1 MTPQEELIGRLAAN
15 RPLAHALFFE
25 DRHANED
32 APFHHEMEISW
43 ASDIPNILTMAFRG
57 SAKSTKAEEAITLE
71 VAFQRCRNVL
81 ILGESEERAAE
92 RLAAIKHNIEYNEEL
107 NAVFGIAPGDPWTG
121 TRACTSTGIMLQAYG
136 RMQSLRG
143 VKHLDNR
150 PDLVFLDDIEDK
162 ESVATPEAR
171 RKTLAWFTSTVMP
184 ALSPGGR
191 MRMAATPL
199 HPEALAPTLAR
210 ASKSW
215 SVHTFPIIYKDANG
229 VQQASWPSR
238 FPVPA
243 ALKLQADMAE
253 LGRNEDFVQEYLCQA
268 TDPGSL
274 TFTPEMIRVVP
285 RERSWEPV
293 YAIYDPARTT
303 NKSSATTGKAVC
315 SWIGRKLVVWESSA
329 QKWMP
334 DEIIEDIFNTT
345 SRYNP
350 TVVGVEE
357 DGLNEWLLQPLRAES
372 IQRGVVLPLRPLKA
386 PRGKLDF
393 IRGLQPYFR
402 AGEVELAQDMPDLR
416 AQLLGFPNGYI
427 DAPNALAYMLRL
439 GLGLPIYDNFRE
451 EHIANVGRA
460 VKGAAPYLL
469 INTNSQATTACLAQL
484 TSGRLTVLWDE
495 IVEADAGSCLT
506 DILKDANLI
515 LAELFSPSRS
525 ASLTGADR
533 GASPPAIRL
542 VSPPDHFD
550 AYSTHGLRSAVRISG
565 RGNLLRGGE
574 VGAGREEIRSLLRR
588 ASHGRPAVQVSTRSS
603 WTLRAFAGGFAR
615 DADKQEPQR
624 NTYSLLMEALESF
637 VSLTRQGLELD
648 SSLNY
653 EYTSDGRRYIS
664 ALAR

>member
-1 MTPQEELIGRLAAN
+1 VTPHEELVSRLAGN
-15 RPLAHALFFE
+15 RPLAHALFFK

-32 APFHHEMEISW
+32 AAFHHQMEISW
-43 ASDIPNILTMAFRG
+43 ASDIPNVLDMAFRG

-71 VAFQRCRNVL
+71 AAFQRCRNVL

-107 NAVFGIAPGDPWTG
+107 NAVFNISPGDPWQS
-121 TRACTSTGIMLQAYG
+121 TRACTSTGVMLQAYG
-136 RMQSLRG
+136 RGQSLRG
-143 VKHLDNR
+143 VKHLDHR
-150 PDLVFLDDIEDK
+150 PDLIFLDDIEDK

-184 ALSPGGR
+184 TLSPGGR

-210 ASKSW
+210 ADKSW
-215 SVHTFPIIYKDANG
+215 VTHVSPIIYKDEAG
-229 VQQASWPSR
+229 EWAASWPSR
-238 FPVPA
+238 FPVSV

-253 LGRNEDFVQEYLCQA
+253 LGRGEDFVQEYLCQA
-268 TDPGSL
+268 TDPGSQ
-274 TFTPEMIRVVP
+274 TFTSEMIRIVP
-285 RERSWEPV
+285 RARSWHPI

-315 SWIGRKLVVWESSA
+315 SWIGGKLVVWESSA

-334 DEIIEDIFNTT
+334 DEIISDIFTT
-345 SRYNP
+345 AEIYNP

-357 DGLNEWLLQPLRAES
+357 DGLNEWMLQPLRRES
-372 IQRGVVLPLRPLKA
+372 ITRGVVLPLRALQA

-402 AGEVELAQDMPDLR
+402 AGEVEFAQDMPDLR
-416 AQLLGFPNGYI
+416 SQLLGFPNGYI

-439 GLGLPIYDNFRE
+439 GLGVPIYDNFRE
-451 EHIANVGRA
+451 EHIADVGRA
-460 VKGAAPYLL
+460 AKNSAPYYLL
-469 INTNSQATTACLAQL
+469 LQTNSQATTASLVQF
-484 TSGRLTVLWDE
+484 TGGRLVILWDE

-506 DILKDANLI
+506 DILKDAKLA

-525 ASLTGADR
+525 ASLTGAER
-533 GASPPAIRL
+533 GASPPAFRL
-542 VSPPDHFD
+542 VAPPEHFD
-550 AYSTHGLRSAVRISG
+550 GYSIHGLRAAARTSKCSV
-565 RGNLLRGGE
+565 LRGGDP
-574 VGAGREEIRSLLRR
+574 GAGREEIRRLLRVS
-588 ASHGRPAVQVSTRSS
+588 SHGRASVSVAPGAS
-603 WTLRAFAGGFAR
+603 WTARAFAGGYAR

-624 NTYSLLMEALESF
+624 NTYALLMEALESF
-637 VSLTRQGLELD
+637 VSLTRQGVELD
-648 SSLNY
+648 SDINY